1 MNNEM
6 SRKLAGVI
14 ELLLESSSRINEAKP
29 QHYWYPLS
37 MATYGVDEIIEA
49 VDSLCSFRT
58 TMWEKTLEFEQRFA
72 AFQGSRYG
80 VMVNS
85 GSSADLL
92 LCFWLMGHGSAHGET
107 LREVLIPAVTWP
119 TQIWSAL
126 MAGMTVRLVDVNPD
140 TLNID
145 GDDLE
150 RKVSEHTR
158 AIFLV
163 HLMGN
168 PCPMDR
174 VKAIADKHD
183 LIILEDCC
191 EALGAEWD
199 GLQVGNFGH
208 GGSFS
213 FFFSHHITTMEG
225 GMIVCREP
233 RMADQLKILRA
244 HGWLRNVDPTPYNLT
259 NYDVDPRYA
268 FVNWGLNLRP
278 TEIQAG
284 FGLRQLEKLAIFNKR
299 REALSS
305 TFFEFIDRSPYLSRP
320 SVHKKAR
327 PSWFALPI
335 MVNTNAP
342 FRRRDITQYLE
353 EAGVETR
360 PIVAGNVARHPV
372 ARLFNNFNNEAL
384 PGADAVHERGFYI
397 GLSPVQDEA
406 SMGRL
411 LDCFRGFL
419 SQY

>member
-14 ELLLESSSRINEAKP
+14 EMLLESSSRINEAKQ

-37 MATYGVDEIIEA
+37 MATYGVDEIVEA
-49 VDSLCSFRT
+49 IDSLCIFGT

-72 AFQGSRYG
+72 AFQGSCYG

-92 LCFWLMGHGSAHGET
+92 LCFWLMGQESAYDEK
-107 LREVLIPAVTWP
+107 RQEALIPAVTWP
-119 TQIWSAL
+119 TQIWSAM

-145 GDDLE
+145 IVDLE
-150 RKVSEHTR
+150 RKVSEHTK

-168 PCPMDR
+168 PCQMDR
-174 VKAIADKHD
+174 VKAIADAQN
-183 LIILEDCC
+183 LIVLEDCC

-208 GGSFS
+208 GASLS

-225 GMIVCREP
+225 GMIVCREQS
-233 RMADQLKILRA
+233 MADQLKILRA

-284 FGLRQLEKLAIFNKR
+284 FGLRQLEKLPLFTKR
-299 REALSS
+299 REALAS
-305 TFFEFIDRSPYLSRP
+305 TFFEFIDRSPYLLRP
-320 SVHKKAR
+320 SIHEKAR

-335 MVNTNAP
+335 LVNTNAP
-342 FRRRDITQYLE
+342 FRRQDITQYL
-353 EAGVETR
+353 
-360 PIVAGNVARHPV
+360 
-372 ARLFNNFNNEAL
+372 
-384 PGADAVHERGFYI
+384 DA
-397 GLSPVQDEA
+397 
-406 SMGRL
+406 
-411 LDCFRGFL
+411 
-419 SQY
+419 